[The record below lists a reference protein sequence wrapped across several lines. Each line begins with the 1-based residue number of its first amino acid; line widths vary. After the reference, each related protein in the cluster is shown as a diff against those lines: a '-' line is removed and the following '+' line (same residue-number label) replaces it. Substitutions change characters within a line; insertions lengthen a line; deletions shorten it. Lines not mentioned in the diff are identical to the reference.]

1 MKKYLVI
8 GNPIEQSL
16 SPKLH
21 NYWIKKNNLDCIYE
35 KNQLN
40 ESDLKNIVED
50 IRKNKI
56 NGINVTVPFKKK
68 IIPFLDVLSPD
79 AKQTQSVNTIY
90 KEKNKVFGH
99 NTDAGGFELALRRT
113 NYNVENKIV
122 FILGAGGVAPSI
134 ILALKRMGVF
144 KIILSNRTKKKALNL
159 KSFFPDL
166 EIVDWGKT
174 PVFNMII
181 NATSLGL
188 KSDDEIKLDYNKI
201 KKDIF
206 FYDIIYNPKKTKFLL
221 KAERSGNQIE
231 NGKMM
236 FLYQAHQAFTVWHKI
251 MPNIDSETISF
262 LDK

>member
-1 MKKYLVI
+1 MKKLFFLFFLTACSSNIKSSNLNNEVL
-8 GNPIEQSL
+8 NFNRELSIEEFRILIDKYNKQIFQVKSNKEYDAL
-16 SPKLH
+16 
-21 NYWIKKNNLDCIYE
+21 
-35 KNQLN
+35 
-40 ESDLKNIVED
+40 LKEIDHIE
-50 IRKNKI
+50 
-56 NGINVTVPFKKK
+56 
-68 IIPFLDVLSPD
+68 
-79 AKQTQSVNTIY
+79 
-90 KEKNKVFGH
+90 EKNKVFGH

-144 KIILSNRTKKKALNL
+144 KIILSNRTKKKALSL

-188 KSDDEIKLDYNKI
+188 KSDEEIKLDYSKI
-201 KKDIF
+201 KKNIF

-221 KAERSGNQIE
+221 KAERFGNQIE